1 MFKEKR
7 FILVN
12 RIVSLFIVLINI
24 FILILP
30 LWNNIIASDTGFV
43 LYMIA
48 FFCISITLIIF
59 ICSLFLS
66 YKIYKFN
73 GNIITI
79 YAGYYN
85 HYIKVNGETFDEH
98 KTLISFTPIILSC
111 TLEDGNLL
119 QATISTSNRISLKIN
134 NKLFKNQF
142 SIV

>member
-30 LWNNIIASDTGFV
+30 LWNILIASDTGFV
-43 LYMIA
+43 LYIMA
-48 FFCISITLIIF
+48 LCCIFITPIIF

-85 HYIKVNGETFDEH
+85 HYIKINGEMFDEH
-98 KTLISFTPIILSC
+98 TNIYKFYTNYFKLYIGRRKPT
-111 TLEDGNLL
+111 
-119 QATISTSNRISLKIN
+119 TSNN
-134 NKLFKNQF
+134 YNK
-142 SIV
+142 